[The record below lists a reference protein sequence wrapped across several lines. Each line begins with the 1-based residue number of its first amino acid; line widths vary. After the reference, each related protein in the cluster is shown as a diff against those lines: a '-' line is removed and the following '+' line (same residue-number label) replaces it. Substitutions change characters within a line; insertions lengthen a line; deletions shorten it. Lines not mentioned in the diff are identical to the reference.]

1 MNTFAAIFPA
11 AGRSVRYGTGRSKL
25 LEDLKGK
32 TILRR
37 AVEAFAS
44 RDDVGAIVIAAPPD
58 DVEVLSEAL
67 GELSR
72 DRRVKFRAGGAC
84 RAESVRNGLREVA
97 KDVEWVAVH
106 DAARPLVS
114 QELISRTLEA
124 AWRHGAAVPAM
135 SVALTIKQA
144 AGPLPAQVVR
154 TVPRHEL
161 WAMQTPQIMARAD
174 LLAAFEACPIPLDQV
189 TDDAQVL
196 ELVGKP
202 VWLVEGEERNL
213 KITTPADLKV
223 AKMLISSSAGA

>member
-1 MNTFAAIFPA
+1 MNTFAVIFPA

-25 LEDLKGK
+25 LENLNGK
-32 TILRR
+32 SVVRR

-44 RDDVGAIVIAAPPD
+44 RADVGAIVIAAPPD
-58 DVEVLSEAL
+58 DVGVLSEAL

-72 DRRVKFRAGGAC
+72 DRRLKFCAGGAC
-84 RAESVRNGLREVA
+84 RAESVRNGLREVP
-97 KDVEWVAVH
+97 KDVDWVAVH

-124 AWRHGAAVPAM
+124 ARKYGAAVPAM

-144 AGPLPAQVVR
+144 VGPLPAKVVR

-161 WAMQTPQIMARAD
+161 WAMQTPQVMGRAE
-174 LLAAFEACPIPLDQV
+174 LLEAFESCLIPLDQV

-196 ELVGKP
+196 ELAGKP

-213 KITTPADLKV
+213 KITTPADMQM
-223 AKMLISSSAGA
+223 AQMLL